1 MSNNIDRLFKKALL
15 EQQCDPPDHIW
26 QNIERELSKRNAKR
40 SIWWYR
46 GAAAVALLALGIGL
60 WKQLY
65 TSDETRMPVIARL
78 TEVEN
83 IEFHALSPLAGHT
96 PALQQS
102 TYLKTANSQQKKAS
116 GQKTENRTRQAYRPL
131 SLPASVDSKAVDRK
145 NNDTNLKNHFIRQD
159 IIPITSKASL
169 KNNREYLALLQEEH
183 KSEKTKEK
191 LRIALSGLYAPAYSS
206 GNYSSSVKNT
216 RGKSYS
222 DDQMEGMMNS
232 GGGLA
237 LSIGTGKR
245 WSVET
250 GLFYSRM
257 GQKTAETM
265 ESGPTATLTAGNNSR
280 RVSTPLGNIKTK
292 QKAVAY
298 RNSEAIVTTT
308 TVASYEE
315 ETLEQVFGTLSIP
328 LHLRYRLNN
337 NKISFSLIGG
347 FSSNIIV
354 NNKVYLKYGN
364 DKEFLGSTE
373 NIRNFNMSTDWGLG
387 MEYPLSSKIKIM
399 IEPGFKYFLQSL
411 SQDSDIDYKPYLFT
425 LSTGIGIVF

>member
-15 EQQCDPPDHIW
+15 EQECDPPDHIW
-26 QNIERELSKRNAKR
+26 QNIERELNKRNAPR

-46 GAAAVALLALGIGL
+46 SAAAIALLALGIGL
-60 WKQLY
+60 WKQFY
-65 TSDETRMPVIARL
+65 ARDEARIPVIARL
-78 TEVEN
+78 AEIKN
-83 IEFHALSPLAGHT
+83 IEFQPLASLDGNF
-96 PALQQS
+96 PALQLPVS
-102 TYLKTANSQQKKAS
+102 LKTVSSQQQEVSVQETAGLFRQEYPLFPPSAS
-116 GQKTENRTRQAYRPL
+116 L
-131 SLPASVDSKAVDRK
+131 DSKLAHQQ
-145 NNDTNLKNHFIRQD
+145 TNSIRLKNHSIRQD

-169 KNNREYLALLQEEH
+169 KNNREYLALLQEEQ

-191 LRIALSGLYAPAYSS
+191 LKIALSGLYAPAYSS
-206 GNYSSSVKNT
+206 GNYSSSVKNS

-222 DDQMEGMMNS
+222 NDQMEGMMNS

-245 WSVET
+245 WSVQT

-265 ESGPTATLTAGNNSR
+265 ESGPTATMTTGNNSR

-292 QKAVAY
+292 QKGVAY
-298 RNSEAIVTTT
+298 RNAETVITTT
-308 TVASYEE
+308 TRASYEE

-354 NNKVYLKYGN
+354 DNKVYLKYGN
-364 DKEFLGSTE
+364 DKELLGSTE

-411 SQDSDIDYKPYLFT
+411 SQDNDIDYKPYLFT